1 MRRRANEGTVHPVHY
16 KGQIVSWR
24 GLATYTDPNT
34 LTRHRK
40 SVSRR
45 TKEEAEEALLA
56 MIRKL
61 PKASVKRAPRT
72 AKKAVFPPSKS
83 PDSMHALFSRWID
96 FKRRDIRPST
106 YRNYVHALKMALP
119 HIGEKPFKEVT
130 VLDVEGLVSVVYQER
145 GPKTAGRVL
154 RVVGMSLRQAVRWQM
169 LPGNVAEAVRAPRF
183 QKREMQ
189 VWNPEQI
196 ERFLKVAKRHR
207 LYPLFALALST
218 GMRKGE
224 LLSLQWQ
231 DVDLEGRVLMVRH
244 NLVKNEAGQ
253 YELGLPKTETG
264 TRRIMLATDTV
275 EALQKHWLEEIR
287 GKRTP
292 EPGDFVFT
300 AASGNHIMH
309 RHLDRVFKELTE
321 KALLPRIRFHDLR
334 HTAASLLIRHGIS
347 PKIVADRM
355 GHADVRFTLQVYIHV
370 YDDQREEAS
379 IPLTDLLGSRRARS
393 MEGEANLASRPL
405 AALQELYDALGKFL
419 AGGSIFPAPSS
430 ISRPTL
436 N

>member
-1 MRRRANEGTVHPVHY
+1 MRRRANEGTVHPVQY
-16 KGQIVSWR
+16 KGKVVSWR

-56 MIRKL
+56 LIRKL
-61 PKASVKRAPRT
+61 PKSSVKRTPRT
-72 AKKAVFPPSKS
+72 AKKAVFPLSKS
-83 PDSMHALFSRWID
+83 PDTMHALFSRWID

-106 YRNYVHALKMALP
+106 YRNYVHALKLALP
-119 HIGEKPFKEVT
+119 HIGEKHFKELT
-130 VLDVEGLVSVVYQER
+130 VLDVEALVSAIYQER

-154 RVVGMSLRQAVRWQM
+154 RVVGMALRQAVRWQM
-169 LPGNVAEAVRAPRF
+169 IPGNVAEAVRAPRF

-196 ERFLKVAKRHR
+196 ERFLKVAKLHR

-231 DVDLEGRVLMVRH
+231 DVDLESRVLMVRR

-264 TRRIMLATDTV
+264 TRRIILATDTV
-275 EALQKHWLEEIR
+275 EALHKHWQEEIH

-292 EPGDFVFT
+292 KPGDFVFT

-321 KALLPRIRFHDLR
+321 KARLPRIRFHDLR
-334 HTAASLLIRHGIS
+334 HTSASLLIRHGVS

-355 GHADVRFTLQVYIHV
+355 GHADVRFTLQVYTHV
-370 YDDQREEAS
+370 YDDQREEAAV
-379 IPLTDLLGSRRARS
+379 PLTELLGVRRVADGN
-393 MEGEANLASRPL
+393 ETLASGSL
-405 AALQELYDALGKFL
+405 EALRELHATLGRFL
-419 AGGSIFPAPSS
+419 SS
-430 ISRPTL
+430 CQPRQNQRDSDVLTL

>member
-1 MRRRANEGTVHPVHY
+1 MRRRANEGTVHPVYY
-16 KGQIVSWR
+16 KGQVVSWR

-56 MIRKL
+56 LIRKL
-61 PKASVKRAPRT
+61 PKSSVKRTPRT

-83 PDSMHALFSRWID
+83 SDSIHALFSRWIE

-106 YRNYVHALKMALP
+106 CRNYVHALKLALP
-119 HIGEKPFKEVT
+119 HVGEKPLKELT
-130 VLDVEGLVSVVYQER
+130 VLDVEALVSAIHQER
-145 GPKTAGRVL
+145 GPRTAGRVL

-169 LPGNVAEAVRAPRF
+169 IPGNEAEAVRAPRF

-189 VWNPEQI
+189 IWNPDQI
-196 ERFLKVAKRHR
+196 ERFLKVARRHR

-231 DVDLEGRVLMVRH
+231 DVDLESRVLMVRR
-244 NLVKNEAGQ
+244 NLTRNEARQ
-253 YELGLPKTETG
+253 YELGLPKTDTR
-264 TRRIMLATDTV
+264 TRRIMLAADTI
-275 EALQKHWLEEIR
+275 EALKKHWLEEIR

-292 EPGDFVFT
+292 KPEDFVFT
-300 AASGNHIMH
+300 AASRNHIMH

-321 KALLPRIRFHDLR
+321 KARLPRIRFHDLR
-334 HTAASLLIRHGIS
+334 HTSASLLIRHGVS
-347 PKIVADRM
+347 PKIVADRI
-355 GHADVRFTLQVYIHV
+355 GHADVRFTLQMYTHV
-370 YDDQREEAS
+370 YDDQREEAAV
-379 IPLTDLLGSRRARS
+379 PLTDLLGSTKTRT
-393 MEGEANLASRPL
+393 MPGEATFASKPQ
-405 AALQELYDALGKFL
+405 AALQELYEALGKVL
-419 AGGSIFPAPSS
+419 ASDVEPKKNPPVKEFAM
-430 ISRPTL
+430 